1 MLVITI
7 GDIIGII
14 IGIIIITVL
23 ALMLIKAIIIDIY
36 FKKSKK
42 WKNCYEC
49 ENYHL
54 KDVAGAGD
62 RCWYKCKIHNY
73 EDAHSM
79 NDCTMY
85 RKCKNFKAEEKT
97 NEM

>member
-14 IGIIIITVL
+14 IGTAIITVL
-23 ALMLIKAIIIDIY
+23 VLMRIVDIY

-49 ENYHL
+49 ENYYL

-62 RCWYKCKIHNY
+62 CCWYKCKIHNY

-85 RKCKNFKAEEKT
+85 RKCKNFKAEE
-97 NEM
+97 